1 LYKNIFYIDLSLISY
16 FYMVK
21 LLRNSRSMEHVA
33 VIGTGKMGSAFVK
46 RFLDVGYKVTAWN
59 RTFEKAMQLQKDGA
73 EVVRE
78 INEIKTAETYILS
91 LTDATAV
98 ENVTDEIIKSN
109 VSNKLIIDTSTLLPE
124 DTKRIANKLKEEGL
138 RFVDCPVG
146 GTVAPALNG
155 KLLGM
160 LGGAKQDASSA
171 MPILQQICRRV
182 EHMGEVGSGSH
193 MKLAIN
199 LPLAIYW
206 KTLAEALIM
215 VRESG
220 IEIAQAI
227 SVIADS
233 SGGPTVLKNREDV
246 VVKTLSGDDQISTV
260 SIEVLFKDLQLAIT
274 QSQKTNSPMTISVA
288 ALDAYADAI
297 KNNLG
302 KFDGSTLTRFLVD
315 E

>member
-1 LYKNIFYIDLSLISY
+1 
-16 FYMVK
+16 
-21 LLRNSRSMEHVA
+21 MEHVA

-59 RTFEKAMQLQKDGA
+59 RTIEKAMHLQKDGA

-78 INEIKTAETYILS
+78 INEIETAETYILS

-124 DTKRIANKLKEEGL
+124 DTKRIASKLKEEGL

-160 LGGAKQDASSA
+160 LGGSKQDASNA

-206 KTLAEALIM
+206 KTLAEAMIM

-246 VVKTLSGDDQISTV
+246 VVKTLSGEDQISTV

>member
-1 LYKNIFYIDLSLISY
+1 
-16 FYMVK
+16 MVK
-21 LLRNSRSMEHVA
+21 LLRNSRFMEHVA

-59 RTFEKAMQLQKDGA
+59 RTIEKAMHLQKDGA

-78 INEIKTAETYILS
+78 INEIETAETYILS

-124 DTKRIANKLKEEGL
+124 DTKRIANKLKEKGL

-160 LGGAKQDASSA
+160 LGGSKQDASRA

-206 KTLAEALIM
+206 KTLAEAMTM

-233 SGGPTVLKNREDV
+233 SGGPTVLKNREDIV
-246 VVKTLSGDDQISTV
+246 IKTLSGDDQISTV
-260 SIEVLFKDLQLAIT
+260 SIEVLFKDLQLAIA
-274 QSQKTNSPMTISVA
+274 QSQKTNSPMTISAA

-297 KNNLG
+297 TNNLG

>member
-1 LYKNIFYIDLSLISY
+1 
-16 FYMVK
+16 
-21 LLRNSRSMEHVA
+21 MEHVA

-59 RTFEKAMQLQKDGA
+59 RTIEKAMHLQKDGA
-73 EVVRE
+73 EDVRE
-78 INEIKTAETYILS
+78 INEIETAETYILS

-124 DTKRIANKLKEEGL
+124 DTKRIASKLKEEGL

-160 LGGAKQDASSA
+160 LGGSKQDASNA

-206 KTLAEALIM
+206 KTLAEAMIM

-233 SGGPTVLKNREDV
+233 SGGPTVLKNREDIV
-246 VVKTLSGDDQISTV
+246 IKTLSGDDQISTV
-260 SIEVLFKDLQLAIT
+260 SIEVLFKDLQLAIA
-274 QSQKTNSPMTISVA
+274 QSQKTNSPMTISAA

-297 KNNLG
+297 TNNLG

>member
-1 LYKNIFYIDLSLISY
+1 
-16 FYMVK
+16 
-21 LLRNSRSMEHVA
+21 MEHVA

-59 RTFEKAMQLQKDGA
+59 RTIEKAMHLQKDGA

-78 INEIKTAETYILS
+78 INEIETAETYILS

-124 DTKRIANKLKEEGL
+124 DTKRIASKLKEEGL

-160 LGGAKQDASSA
+160 LGGSKQDASNA

-206 KTLAEALIM
+206 KTLAEAMTM

-246 VVKTLSGDDQISTV
+246 VVKTLSGEDQISTV

>member
-1 LYKNIFYIDLSLISY
+1 
-16 FYMVK
+16 MVK
-21 LLRNSRSMEHVA
+21 LLRNSRFMEHVA

-59 RTFEKAMQLQKDGA
+59 RTIEKAMHLQKDGA

-78 INEIKTAETYILS
+78 INEIETAETYILS

-124 DTKRIANKLKEEGL
+124 DTKRIASKLKEEGL

-160 LGGAKQDASSA
+160 LGGSKQDASNA

-206 KTLAEALIM
+206 KTLAEAMIM

-220 IEIAQAI
+220 IEIPQAI

-233 SGGPTVLKNREDV
+233 SGGPTVLKNREDIV
-246 VVKTLSGDDQISTV
+246 IKTLSGDDQISTV
-260 SIEVLFKDLQLAIT
+260 SIEVLFKDLQLAIA
-274 QSQKTNSPMTISVA
+274 QSQKTNSPMTISAA

-297 KNNLG
+297 TNNLG

>member
-1 LYKNIFYIDLSLISY
+1 
-16 FYMVK
+16 
-21 LLRNSRSMEHVA
+21 MEHVA

-46 RFLDVGYKVTAWN
+46 RLLDVGYKVTAWN
-59 RTFEKAMQLQKDGA
+59 RTLTKAMQLQNDGA

-78 INEIKTAETYILS
+78 INEIKTADTYILS

-98 ENVTDEIIKSN
+98 ENVTNEIIKSN
-109 VSNKLIIDTSTLLPE
+109 VSDKLIIDTSTLLPE
-124 DTKRIANKLKEEGL
+124 DTKRIANKLKEKGL

-160 LGGAKQDASSA
+160 LGGSKQDASRA

-206 KTLAEALIM
+206 KTLAEAMTM

-246 VVKTLSGDDQISTV
+246 VVKTLSGEDQISTV

>member
-1 LYKNIFYIDLSLISY
+1 
-16 FYMVK
+16 
-21 LLRNSRSMEHVA
+21 MEHVA

-59 RTFEKAMQLQKDGA
+59 RTFEKAMHLQKDGA
-73 EVVRE
+73 EVVQE
-78 INEIKTAETYILS
+78 INEIKTADTYILS

-98 ENVTDEIIKSN
+98 ENVIDEIIKSN
-109 VSNKLIIDTSTLLPE
+109 VSDKLIIDTSTLLPE
-124 DTKRIANKLKEEGL
+124 DTKRIANKLQEKGL

-160 LGGAKQDASSA
+160 LGGSKQDASKA

-182 EHMGEVGSGSH
+182 EHMGEVRSGSH

-206 KTLAEALIM
+206 KTLAEAMIM

-246 VVKTLSGDDQISTV
+246 VIKTLSGDDQISTV

-274 QSQKTNSPMTISVA
+274 QSQKTNSPMTISAA

>member
-1 LYKNIFYIDLSLISY
+1 
-16 FYMVK
+16 
-21 LLRNSRSMEHVA
+21 
-33 VIGTGKMGSAFVK
+33 MGSAFVK
-46 RFLDVGYKVTAWN
+46 RLLDVGYKVTAWN
-59 RTFEKAMQLQKDGA
+59 RTLTKAMQLQNDGA

-78 INEIKTAETYILS
+78 INEIKTADTYILS

-98 ENVTDEIIKSN
+98 ENVTNEIIKSN
-109 VSNKLIIDTSTLLPE
+109 VSDKLIIDTSTLLPE
-124 DTKRIANKLKEEGL
+124 DTKRIANKLKEKGL

-160 LGGAKQDASSA
+160 LGGSKQDASRA

-206 KTLAEALIM
+206 KTLAEAMTM

-246 VVKTLSGDDQISTV
+246 VVKTLSGEDQISTV

>member
-1 LYKNIFYIDLSLISY
+1 
-16 FYMVK
+16 
-21 LLRNSRSMEHVA
+21 MEHVA

-59 RTFEKAMQLQKDGA
+59 RTIEKAMHLQKDGA

-78 INEIKTAETYILS
+78 INEIETAETYILS

-124 DTKRIANKLKEEGL
+124 DTKRIASKLKEEGL

-160 LGGAKQDASSA
+160 LGGSKQDASNA

-206 KTLAEALIM
+206 KTLAEAMIM

-220 IEIAQAI
+220 IEIPQAI

-233 SGGPTVLKNREDV
+233 SGGPTVLKNREDIV
-246 VVKTLSGDDQISTV
+246 IKTLSGDDQISTV
-260 SIEVLFKDLQLAIT
+260 SIEVLFKDLQLAIA
-274 QSQKTNSPMTISVA
+274 QSQKTNSPMTISAA

-297 KNNLG
+297 TNNLG